1 MLNKKYAYRLEFMM
15 VTGFLVILIL
25 IGRMFYL
32 QIIKGSTYRRQAEG
46 NRTRYTRILAPRGII
61 YDCNGEELANNK
73 PGVMVSL
80 VRQTGAYKEETLE
93 RLSQL
98 LNIPVAEIKETIR
111 LSGGS
116 SEPIRLVRNASPE
129 VVDKVV
135 ENLRYL
141 PGVMLEVQP
150 VRNYP
155 NKQLAVHALGYV
167 GEISDYEI
175 EQGAYSDLKAGD
187 IIGKFG
193 LENYY
198 DSYLRGEDGSYREE
212 VDVAG
217 RVVQI
222 MDKVEPKPG
231 QGLVLTIDAKLQRVA
246 EEAVDRQLRAIG
258 ARGAAVVAID
268 PNNGEVKALVSRPG
282 FDPNWFVN
290 GISEKNW
297 KYLNTDPFHPMTD
310 KVIAGEYPP
319 GSTFKIVTG
328 SAALEEK
335 KVTPDELIYDSG
347 RHWLIDMRNAGG
359 EALGYINFKRALAA
373 SDNVYFYEMGN
384 RVGIEAL
391 DKYAREFGFGQTTGI
406 DLHGEAQGLIAT
418 PEYKKKVFDDEWYLG
433 DTFNTAIGQGFTLA
447 TPIQVAEMLS
457 AVATDGK
464 RYKPHLVSKIL
475 NDDGSV
481 AKTFE
486 PEEEGR
492 LPISES
498 TLKLIQEGLEAVT
511 ESGGTASFL
520 KSLPV
525 PVAGKTGTAENP
537 HGLEHG
543 WFIAYAP
550 TTKPQLVVVCIVEQ
564 GSFGTISAAPIVKS
578 ILEYVFTDP
587 RVRRQGKA
595 TPK

>member
-1 MLNKKYAYRLEFMM
+1 MM
-15 VTGFLVILIL
+15 VTGILVILIL

-32 QIIKGSTYRRQAEG
+32 QIVKGSTYRRQAEG

-80 VRQTGAYKEETLE
+80 VRRTDGYREETLE

-98 LNIPVAEIKETIR
+98 LNLPLEDIKETIR

-129 VVDKVV
+129 VVDKVE

-155 NKQLAVHALGYV
+155 NKGLAVHALGYV

-175 EQGAYSDLKAGD
+175 SQGAYSELKAGD

-222 MDKVEPKPG
+222 
-231 QGLVLTIDAKLQRVA
+231 
-246 EEAVDRQLRAIG
+246 
-258 ARGAAVVAID
+258 
-268 PNNGEVKALVSRPG
+268 
-282 FDPNWFVN
+282 
-290 GISEKNW
+290 
-297 KYLNTDPFHPMTD
+297 
-310 KVIAGEYPP
+310 
-319 GSTFKIVTG
+319 IVTG

-384 RVGIEAL
+384 RVGIDLL

-486 PEEEGR
+486 PEEEGK

-498 TLKLIQEGLEAVT
+498 TLKLIQDGLEAVT
-511 ESGGTASFL
+511 EEGGTAAFL
-520 KSLPV
+520 KNLPV
-525 PVAGKTGTAENP
+525 PVAGKTGTAEKPPDWNTAGSSP
-537 HGLEHG
+537 TPRPRSPSWWWCAL
-543 WFIAYAP
+543 WNRAATAP
-550 TTKPQLVVVCIVEQ
+550 FPQPPLSRASWNTCSPIPGCGGRAARNKEKPCAGI
-564 GSFGTISAAPIVKS
+564 F
-578 ILEYVFTDP
+578 
-587 RVRRQGKA
+587 R
-595 TPK
+595 

>member
-129 VVDKVV
+129 VVDKVE

-418 PEYKKKVFDDEWYLG
+418 PEYKKKVFDEEWYLG

-481 AKTFE
+481 AKTFD

>member
-15 VTGFLVILIL
+15 VTGILVILIL

-32 QIIKGSTYRRQAEG
+32 QIVKGSTYRRQAEG

-80 VRQTGAYKEETLE
+80 VRRTDGYREETLE

-98 LNIPVAEIKETIR
+98 LNLPLEDIKETIR

-129 VVDKVV
+129 VVDKVE

-155 NKQLAVHALGYV
+155 NKGLAVHALGYV

-175 EQGAYSDLKAGD
+175 SQGAYSELKAGD

-222 MDKVEPKPG
+222 MDKVDPKPG
-231 QGLVLTIDAKLQRVA
+231 QGLVLTLDAKLQRIA
-246 EEAVDRQLRAIG
+246 EEAVDRQLKAIG
-258 ARGAAVVAID
+258 ARGCAVVALD

-297 KYLNTDPFHPMTD
+297 KYLNTDPFHPMTN

-335 KVTPDELIYDSG
+335 KVTPDELIYDS
-347 RHWLIDMRNAGG
+347 A
-359 EALGYINFKRALAA
+359 
-373 SDNVYFYEMGN
+373 
-384 RVGIEAL
+384 
-391 DKYAREFGFGQTTGI
+391 TGSSTC
-406 DLHGEAQGLIAT
+406 GT
-418 PEYKKKVFDDEWYLG
+418 PEGKPWGTSTSNGPWPLPTTCTSTKWGTGWAL
-433 DTFNTAIGQGFTLA
+433 TCWTNTPGNLA
-447 TPIQVAEMLS
+447 S
-457 AVATDGK
+457 ARPRAST
-464 RYKPHLVSKIL
+464 S
-475 NDDGSV
+475 
-481 AKTFE
+481 T
-486 PEEEGR
+486 GR
-492 LPISES
+492 PRDSSPPRNTRRRSLMTNGTWGIPS
-498 TLKLIQEGLEAVT
+498 TLPSVRDSPWPPPSRWRKCSVPWPPTGN
-511 ESGGTASFL
+511 GTS
-520 KSLPV
+520 
-525 PVAGKTGTAENP
+525 
-537 HGLEHG
+537 
-543 WFIAYAP
+543 
-550 TTKPQLVVVCIVEQ
+550 
-564 GSFGTISAAPIVKS
+564 PIW
-578 ILEYVFTDP
+578 
-587 RVRRQGKA
+587 
-595 TPK
+595 